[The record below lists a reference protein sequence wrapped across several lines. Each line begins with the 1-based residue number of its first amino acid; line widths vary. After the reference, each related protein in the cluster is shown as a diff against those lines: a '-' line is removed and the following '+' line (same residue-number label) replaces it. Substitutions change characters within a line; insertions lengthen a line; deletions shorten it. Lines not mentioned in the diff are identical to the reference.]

1 MRASSHTMK
10 FLLLALA
17 LLLVTSCLIAEAQ
30 QIEEFLFDVV
40 VIYHSDEG
48 WDIVAKD
55 GWQIGPHIKVVIYT
69 NQPGVIHI
77 TAVAGDEKIF
87 ESEDPIEF
95 KKEYAINVPSS
106 KFGQA
111 LTITCVMTWGRIS
124 KTIIKSYTIVKAP
137 IAPSKGLLQMFT
149 PEQIKKLISEIKWD
163 TILKALI
170 ASIAGIAAAAFLKY
184 KAMMLEPFNALQIP
198 VIATAAGVAFTLE
211 PEAGAGY
218 FLIFL
223 IANFLSYKFMKGP
236 ALIGIL
242 ELRNTEREVWDVM
255 LPIYTTAEGRLAIA
269 LQRSDW
275 AIRRLMG
282 KHVYLELKGD
292 VEALWKKN
300 GSFDLIIAVSSQ
312 LKRKTLVEK
321 IPSEETEGL
330 ELEKEKRKVWVF
342 EVEVA
347 DAHTL
352 DFVVDA
358 RTFSRLKKRLVEL
371 EEENRELISQLDHA
385 VERAKTEALIEWA
398 KARGTLNITGK
409 GETE

>member
-1 MRASSHTMK
+1 
-10 FLLLALA
+10 
-17 LLLVTSCLIAEAQ
+17 
-30 QIEEFLFDVV
+30 
-40 VIYHSDEG
+40 
-48 WDIVAKD
+48 
-55 GWQIGPHIKVVIYT
+55 
-69 NQPGVIHI
+69 
-77 TAVAGDEKIF
+77 
-87 ESEDPIEF
+87 
-95 KKEYAINVPSS
+95 
-106 KFGQA
+106 
-111 LTITCVMTWGRIS
+111 
-124 KTIIKSYTIVKAP
+124 
-137 IAPSKGLLQMFT
+137 
-149 PEQIKKLISEIKWD
+149 
-163 TILKALI
+163 
-170 ASIAGIAAAAFLKY
+170 
-184 KAMMLEPFNALQIP
+184 
-198 VIATAAGVAFTLE
+198 
-211 PEAGAGY
+211 
-218 FLIFL
+218 
-223 IANFLSYKFMKGP
+223 
-236 ALIGIL
+236 
-242 ELRNTEREVWDVM
+242 M
-255 LPIYTTAEGRLAIA
+255 LPIYTTADGRLAIA

-292 VEALWKKN
+292 VESLWKKN
-300 GSFDLIIAVSSQ
+300 GSFDLIIAEKTQ

>member
-55 GWQIGPHIKVVIYT
+55 GWQVGPHIKVIVYT

-124 KTIIKSYTIVKAP
+124 KTVIKSYTIVKSP

-163 TILKALI
+163 TIFKALI
-170 ASIAGIAAAAFLKY
+170 ASIAGIGVAAFLKY

-198 VIATAAGVAFTLE
+198 FICAAVALSFILE
-211 PEAGAGY
+211 SEAGAGY
-218 FLIFL
+218 FMIWLL
-223 IANFLSYKFMKGP
+223 ANFMSYKFMKGP

-242 ELRNTEREVWDVM
+242 EFKEYGKRSM
-255 LPIYTTAEGRLAIA
+255 GRYATYLHH
-269 LQRSDW
+269 S
-275 AIRRLMG
+275 RRQA
-282 KHVYLELKGD
+282 GD
-292 VEALWKKN
+292 C
-300 GSFDLIIAVSSQ
+300 SS
-312 LKRKTLVEK
+312 EK
-321 IPSEETEGL
+321 
-330 ELEKEKRKVWVF
+330 
-342 EVEVA
+342 
-347 DAHTL
+347 
-352 DFVVDA
+352 
-358 RTFSRLKKRLVEL
+358 
-371 EEENRELISQLDHA
+371 
-385 VERAKTEALIEWA
+385 
-398 KARGTLNITGK
+398 
-409 GETE
+409 

>member
-1 MRASSHTMK
+1 MRYTII
-10 FLLLALA
+10 LLVLGLA
-17 LLLVTSCLIAEAQ
+17 LLAVTLFGIIGEAQ
-30 QIEEFLFDVV
+30 VVEEFLFDVV

-55 GWQIGPHIKVVIYT
+55 GWQIGPNIKVVVYT
-69 NQPGVIHI
+69 NQPGIVHI

-87 ESEDPIEF
+87 DSEDPIEF

-106 KFGQA
+106 KYGQA
-111 LTITCVMTWGRIS
+111 LTITVVCTWGRIS
-124 KTIIKSYTIVKAP
+124 KTIIKSYTVVKAP
-137 IAPSKGLLQMFT
+137 IAPKKGLLQMFT
-149 PEQIKKLISEIKWD
+149 PEQIQKLISSIKWD

-170 ASIAGIAAAAFLKY
+170 ASLAGIGAAAFLKY
-184 KAMMLEPFNALQIP
+184 KAMMLEPINALQIP
-198 VIATAAGVAFTLE
+198 LLAAAATISFTLE

-218 FLIFL
+218 FMIWLL
-223 IANFLSYKFMKGP
+223 SDFLSYKFMKGP

-242 ELRNTEREVWDVM
+242 ELKNAEREVWDIM
-255 LPIYTTAEGRLAIA
+255 LPIYTTEDGRLAIA

-300 GSFDLIIAVSSQ
+300 GSYDLIIAEKTQ
-312 LKRKTLVEK
+312 LKQKTITEK
-321 IPSEETEGL
+321 LPSEETEGL
-330 ELEKEKRKVWVF
+330 ELEKEKRKAWVF

-352 DFVVDA
+352 DFVIDA
-358 RTFSRLKKRLVEL
+358 RTFSKLKKRLMEL

-385 VERAKTEALIEWA
+385 IERAKTEALIEWA
-398 KARGTLNITGK
+398 KARGTLDFFK
-409 GETE
+409 GGEE